1 MNLSLL
7 TLLFALF
14 AGCFISLLV
23 LIIYLIIQLLVYV
36 FARKR
41 IPIRS
46 FCYTG
51 VVLVFACW
59 VLIAYGYWLGRY
71 QFEVKPVTFT
81 HPMLPNA
88 FEGYKIVHIS
98 DLHLATFADRP
109 AALQRI
115 VDTINAQA
123 PDLVCITGDIVT
135 IGVEEVLPFTAILQQ
150 LCARDAVLSVLGNH
164 DLMIYRDISNS
175 EQLEQ
180 VNRLVAF
187 EQDSLGWRVLRD
199 TSFTILRQRLSD
211 TSDLHA
217 MDTLTILGVD
227 NCSCEGQGFRSIYH
241 GDLSAAM
248 RNTCGFPILLSH
260 DPTHWR
266 AEVQDHTNIPLTLSG
281 HTHSGQFR
289 IFGYPL
295 AGLIFQESAGW
306 YYHPAYDETN
316 AEKNQTNEKRQAL
329 YINSGVG
336 CTLPVRVNCPTEI
349 TIITLYNEI

>member
-7 TLLFALF
+7 TPLFALF
-14 AGCFISLLV
+14 TGCFIGLLV
-23 LIIYLIIQLLVYV
+23 IIIYLLIRLLVYV

-41 IPIRS
+41 LSFRP
-46 FCYTG
+46 FCYTA

-59 VLIAYGYWLGRY
+59 VLIAYGYWVGRY
-71 QFEVKPVTFT
+71 QIEVKPATYT
-81 HPMLPNA
+81 HPLLPAA
-88 FEGYKIVHIS
+88 FDGYKIVHIS
-98 DLHLATFADRP
+98 DLHLATFSDRP

-115 VDTINAQA
+115 VDTINTQA
-123 PDLVCITGDIVT
+123 PDLICFTGDIVT
-135 IGVEEVLPFTAILQQ
+135 IGVEEAMPFTAILQQ
-150 LCARDAVLSVLGNH
+150 LHARDAVLSVLGNH
-164 DLMIYRDISNS
+164 DLMIYRDIPTS
-175 EQLEQ
+175 ERLRQ

-187 EQDSLGWRVLRD
+187 EQDSLRWHVLRD
-199 TSFTILRQRLSD
+199 TSFTIVRPRLLAA
-211 TSDLHA
+211 SDLPA

-266 AEVQDHTNIPLTLSG
+266 AEVQDRTNIPLTLSG

-289 IFGYPL
+289 IFGHPL
-295 AGLIFQESAGW
+295 AGLLFQESAGW
-306 YYHPAYDETN
+306 YYHPAYDEPD
-316 AEKNQTNEKRQAL
+316 AEKQQTDEMRQAL

-336 CTLPVRVNCPTEI
+336 CTLPVRVNCPAEI
-349 TIITLYNEI
+349 TVITLRSPQ

>member
-1 MNLSLL
+1 M
-7 TLLFALF
+7 
-14 AGCFISLLV
+14 LV
-23 LIIYLIIQLLVYV
+23 LIIYLLTRLLVYL

-41 IPIRS
+41 VPVRP
-46 FCYTG
+46 FCYTA

-59 VLIAYGYWLGRY
+59 VLIAYGYWVGRY
-71 QFEVKPVTFT
+71 QVEVKPATYT
-81 HPMLPNA
+81 HPMLPAA
-88 FEGYKIVHIS
+88 FDGYKIVHIS

-115 VDTINAQA
+115 VDAINTQT
-123 PDLVCITGDIVT
+123 PDLICITGDIVT
-135 IGVEEVLPFTAILQQ
+135 IGVEEALPYTAILQQ
-150 LCARDAVLSVLGNH
+150 LHARDAVLSVLGNH
-164 DLMIYRDISNS
+164 DLMIYRDIPTA
-175 EQLEQ
+175 ERLRQ

-187 EQDSLGWRVLRD
+187 EQDSLRWRVLRD
-199 TSFTILRQRLSD
+199 TSFTIVRPRLSAA
-211 TSDLHA
+211 SDLPA

-248 RNTCGFPILLSH
+248 LNTCGFRILLSH

-266 AEVQDHTNIPLTLSG
+266 AEVQDRTNIPLTLSG

-289 IFGYPL
+289 IFGHPL
-295 AGLIFQESAGW
+295 AGLLFQESAGW
-306 YYHPAYDETN
+306 YYHPACEKTD
-316 AEKNQTNEKRQAL
+316 AEKQQTDEKRQAL

-336 CTLPVRVNCPTEI
+336 CTLPVRVNCPAEI

>member
-1 MNLSLL
+1 MDLNLL
-7 TLLFALF
+7 TPLFALF
-14 AGCFISLLV
+14 AAALLCLLV
-23 LIIYLIIQLLVYV
+23 CCIYLIVWLLIYL

-41 IPIRS
+41 LSFRP
-46 FCYTG
+46 FCYTA

-59 VLIAYGYWLGRY
+59 VLIAYGYWVGRY
-71 QFEVKPVTFT
+71 QIEVKSATYT
-81 HPMLPNA
+81 HPMLPAA
-88 FEGYKIVHIS
+88 FDGYKIVHIS

-115 VDTINAQA
+115 VDTINTQA
-123 PDLVCITGDIVT
+123 PDLICFTGDIVT
-135 IGVEEVLPFTAILQQ
+135 IGVEEALPFTAILQQ
-150 LCARDAVLSVLGNH
+150 LHARDAVLSVLGNH
-164 DLMIYRDISNS
+164 DLMIYRDIPTS
-175 EQLEQ
+175 ERLRQ

-187 EQDSLGWRVLRD
+187 EQDTLRWRVLRD
-199 TSFTILRQRLSD
+199 TSFTIVRPRLLAA
-211 TSDLHA
+211 SDLSA

-289 IFGYPL
+289 IFGHPL
-295 AGLIFQESAGW
+295 AGLLFQESAGW
-306 YYHPAYDETN
+306 YYHPACDETD
-316 AEKNQTNEKRQAL
+316 AEKQQTDEMRQAL

-336 CTLPVRVNCPTEI
+336 CTLPVRVNCPAEI
-349 TIITLYNEI
+349 TVITLRSPQ